1 MNEMN
6 KPRLSDLVPLQE
18 QFVRS
23 TRIDD
28 VESISSYLIYSS
40 TIDQFLKTLAAHQ
53 ASNPPQG
60 AYTWTG
66 PYGSGKSTLAQSL
79 IRALCG
85 DHASDEGVS
94 TGYPPDTQQALE
106 SAFNLGADS
115 WRCLPMIG
123 SKDSFQKRLAE
134 SLQGLS
140 IIAKAEDISSM
151 EIVTSIEHFAASP
164 DAGAGF
170 IIIVDEMGKFL
181 EEAVNKDGDVYLFQL
196 LAEAATRSNGR
207 FVFVGILHQSIQ
219 EYAASAI
226 KRVRDEWSKVQGRF
240 VDIALN
246 LASAEQVELIANTV
260 NFGTPPDGH
269 AKNCASFVDA
279 LSKLKRAPSPELAVS
294 LERAW
299 PLNPTVSYVLGPIS
313 KRSYGQNQRSIFS
326 FLRSSEPFGFRRF
339 LDDTPADFS
348 VCAGYSL
355 DLLWDYLTT
364 NWSAVIGASQDAQS
378 FNIVKEALTHVEGK
392 FIGDRKNYENLV
404 RLLKSVHLLELT
416 KHETGL
422 VTNADVLS
430 VALGISKRGVNAHIQ
445 NLKDANIVSVRSH
458 NGSIFLHE
466 GSDFDIDAA
475 ISAEI
480 EANAAISLSALGGQF
495 LPAAIVAKRH
505 YLSTGSMRWAD
516 IQFVS
521 AGSDNDIL
529 NDFVPNSGHFARFLL
544 SIDISKS
551 ELVERV
557 NSHQHQRRLAAGDL
571 SLSRVE
577 IETIREFEALLRISD
592 RSSKLSKDRIARR
605 EVNDRIDIR
614 RNEIA
619 TFILEKLSNVRW
631 DVPVLDRDVVNKSL
645 SQVASMMAD
654 EVFEDTLILKN
665 ELINRSNT
673 SGSAKRA
680 SRQFLYDLLQN
691 EGAPFLGYTKFP
703 PERAI
708 FETLLLKNGMYVKTD
723 STWKLT
729 KPRPEA
735 GDAAHKLQKLF
746 ETTLAFLKSN
756 QNRQVELPEIYSR
769 IWQREPF
776 GIKEGLLPILGFIFS
791 KLYAEEL
798 IYYQDGIFAATLSE
812 IDVDYFLRAPKYC
825 ALRHVSFDKKTQRVL
840 ENFAAVPMQLGQPKP
855 NSTEPLDIARSLI
868 TIFDALPPW
877 TKKTVKVSND
887 AKKIRSLFARAID
900 PAQFILVDLPN
911 LFGDID
917 VRDEVAL
924 NKVVETV
931 TVCLHELIGFQDQA
945 MDDLKSHLLQELG
958 LPRNDPGA
966 FEQLSNRASN
976 VKKMAGD
983 NRMETFITNL
993 ISLYPDASSFERLA
1007 GMLLNKPSKLW
1018 IDNDVERLFV
1028 EATNHCRRFNTLETM
1043 AHIKGR
1049 TGSRQAVSVVM
1060 QLSSSSDLKHIDL
1073 ELSDTEKQSAIALSE
1088 KLKSLL
1094 DSNQIE
1100 FTDTTLAGALA
1111 LLLDEG
1117 RRND

>member
-6 KPRLSDLVPLQE
+6 KPRLSDLVPLRE

-28 VESISSYLIYSS
+28 VGSGNSSLIYSS

-53 ASNPPQG
+53 GSNPPQG

-79 IRALCG
+79 MNALCG
-85 DHASDEGVS
+85 SADEGVS
-94 TGYPPDTQQALE
+94 TSYPRDTQQALE
-106 SAFNLGADS
+106 TAFNLGADS

-123 SKDSFQKRLAE
+123 SKDSFQKRLAK
-134 SLQGLS
+134 SLRELA
-140 IIAKAEDISSM
+140 ILADAEDSSAM
-151 EIVTSIEHFAASP
+151 EIVSGIERFAASS

-181 EEAVNKDGDVYLFQL
+181 EEAVNNDGDVYLFQL

-246 LASAEQVELIANTV
+246 LTSAEQVELIANSI
-260 NFGTPPDGH
+260 NFSAPPDPH

-279 LSKLKRAPSPELAVS
+279 LSKLKRAPSPELTAS
-294 LERAW
+294 LQRAW
-299 PLNPTVSYVLGPIS
+299 PLNPIVSYVLGPIS

-326 FLRSSEPFGFRRF
+326 FLSSNEPFGFRRF
-339 LDDTPADFS
+339 LADTPADFS
-348 VCAGYSL
+348 VCEGYSP
-355 DLLWDYLTT
+355 DILWDYLAT

-378 FNIVKEALTHVEGK
+378 FNIVREALTHVESK
-392 FIGDRKNYENLV
+392 FSGDRKNYENLV
-404 RLLKSVHLLELT
+404 RLLKSVHLIELT

-422 VTNADVLS
+422 VTNADLLS
-430 VALGISKRGVNAHIQ
+430 VALGMSKRGVNALIQ
-445 NLKDANIVSVRSH
+445 QLKDANIVSVRSH

-475 ISAEI
+475 IADEI
-480 EANAAISLSALGGQF
+480 EANANISLSALGGEF

-521 AGSDNDIL
+521 AGSENEIL
-529 NDFVPNSGHFARFLL
+529 DDFVPNSGHFARFLL
-544 SIDISKS
+544 TIDIGKS

-557 NSHQHQRRLAAGDL
+557 NSHRHQRRMAVGDL
-571 SLSRVE
+571 SLSRIE

-592 RSSKLSKDRIARR
+592 KRSELSKDRIARR

-619 TFILEKLSNVRW
+619 TFVLEKLSNVSW
-631 DVPVLDRDVVNKSL
+631 DVPALDADVEDKSL
-645 SQVASMMAD
+645 SQVASLIAD
-654 EVFEDTLILKN
+654 VVFEDTLILKN
-665 ELINRSNT
+665 ELINRSNV
-673 SGSAKRA
+673 SGNAKRA
-680 SRQFLYDLLQN
+680 SKQFLYDLLQN
-691 EGAPFLGYTKFP
+691 EGAPSLGYTKFP

-708 FETLLLKNGMYVKTD
+708 FETLLLENGMYVETNGA
-723 STWKLT
+723 WKLV
-729 KPRPEA
+729 KPDPEA
-735 GDAAHKLQKLF
+735 GDAAQKLHKLF

-756 QNRQVELPEIYSR
+756 PDRQVELPEIYSR
-769 IWQREPF
+769 IWQQEPF

-791 KLYAEEL
+791 KLYSEEL
-798 IYYQDGIFAATLSE
+798 IYYQDGIFASALSE

-840 ENFAAVPMQLGQPKP
+840 EHFATVPTKLGQPKP
-855 NSTEPLDIARSLI
+855 NSTEPLDVARSLI
-868 TIFDALPPW
+868 AIFDALPPW

-917 VRDEVAL
+917 VRDETAL
-924 NKVVETV
+924 KKVIETV
-931 TVCLHELIGFQDQA
+931 TECLDELIGFQDKA
-945 MDDLKSHLLQELG
+945 MNDLKSHLLQEVG
-958 LPRNDPGA
+958 LSHNDRDA

-976 VKKMAGD
+976 IKKMAGD

-993 ISLYPDASSFERLA
+993 ISLSPDVSSFERLA
-1007 GMLLNKPSKLW
+1007 GMLLNKPAKLW

-1028 EATNHCRRFNTLETM
+1028 EATNYCRRFNTLETM

-1049 TGSRQAVSVVM
+1049 TGSRQAISVVM

-1073 ELSDTEKQSAIALSE
+1073 ELSDTEKQGAIALSE
-1088 KLKSLL
+1088 KLKNLL
-1094 DSNQIE
+1094 DCSQIE

-1111 LLLDEG
+1111 LLLDG
-1117 RRND
+1117 RRDND